1 MYKGENE
8 VMICKNCQTEVD
20 GKATF
25 CPNCG
30 QSLTTPCPR
39 CHAPVTETA
48 RFCHRCG
55 MPLDGSAICGVCGSV
70 VPSGAEFCPTCGSA
84 KDGRRKCTGCGNI
97 VEADCKFCP
106 DCGNPLSTTT
116 PRHYATRAAKPRESG
131 NLKAFVYGLVRRW
144 TIVAVLV
151 TVFILS
157 FFGMVKVPFGQF
169 SSVIPEM
176 QQLGIDDLNATGTD
190 IVAAMFRM
198 TNAPTQEKLEKDFE
212 AFCTKRATKNWTPQK
227 FIEKFGVLRLAT
239 FKETVKMPSFVM
251 RVVSW
256 GVLQLGIW
264 CVLLAFLIYETMLAI
279 RFTLHREGSGGKVF
293 SLALTFGLVL
303 GFVPLSCFH
312 LADCATAIL
321 IILACTFIGLK
332 ICRHVVE
339 GHPFVAYDFLRP
351 IIGTVFTIILATL
364 FLASAYIVEYAGT
377 DYVVKAS
384 GGIENIIGQL
394 NPVETVTTKP
404 SAFFDNLK
412 SLMTSLSAAN
422 RVLYLSA
429 LPPQA
434 LTALEACS
442 EFIPGFIA
450 MGYLTYFSGLAF
462 TGIIAW
468 VLIAN
473 LTALVDGKK
482 TTHLAWDAVAAGL
495 AIALMVFVIVS
506 VSLGNSMVAGLEQQ
520 DVLLYKLAG
529 MPIVAVVFACLNL
542 VKSIVFA
549 VLDKRKTARE
559 IPAY

>member
-1 MYKGENE
+1 
-8 VMICKNCQTEVD
+8 MICKNCQTEVD

-106 DCGNPLSTTT
+106 DCGNPLSTTA
-116 PRHYATRAAKPRESG
+116 PRHYATRAAKPREHG

-157 FFGMVKVPFGQF
+157 FFGMVKVPCSDIGL
-169 SSVIPEM
+169 SE
-176 QQLGIDDLNATGTD
+176 DATLTATE
-190 IVAAMFRM
+190 IVSGMFRM
-198 TNAPTQEKLEKDFE
+198 IDAPTQEKVRSDFT
-212 AFCTKRATKNWTPQK
+212 AFKSKNAYKKWSDVKCLQK
-227 FIEKFGVLRLAT
+227 FGIMRAAVTKEAL
-239 FKETVKMPSFVM
+239 KETELLIFLLPL
-251 RVVSW
+251 
-256 GVLQLGIW
+256 GILQLGIW
-264 CVLLAFLIYETMLAI
+264 GTLLGFLIFETIRAIQFSMGTDKRSHGTIALALAFTLILCYLPICCYFLA
-279 RFTLHREGSGGKVF
+279 G
-293 SLALTFGLVL
+293 
-303 GFVPLSCFH
+303 
-312 LADCATAIL
+312 CAVAIL
-321 IILACTFIGLK
+321 LLSACGIAGLTV
-332 ICRHVVE
+332 CRYVVE
-339 GHPFVAYDFLRP
+339 KQKFDVRAFLRP
-351 IIGTVFTIILATL
+351 TIGVCFGIVLFCIFMAGAFRVELQCPEYVMKGGGTIDCIYAQIFKATPSTAKVETFFNSIIQSVISSNNPVIILL
-364 FLASAYIVEYAGT
+364 DKLCPKE
-377 DYVVKAS
+377 
-384 GGIENIIGQL
+384 
-394 NPVETVTTKP
+394 
-404 SAFFDNLK
+404 
-412 SLMTSLSAAN
+412 
-422 RVLYLSA
+422 
-429 LPPQA
+429 

-473 LTALVDGKK
+473 LTALVDGEK

-559 IPAY
+559 IPVN

>member
-1 MYKGENE
+1 
-8 VMICKNCQTEVD
+8 MICKNCQTEVD

-48 RFCHRCG
+48 RFCNRCG
-55 MPLDGSAICGVCGSV
+55 MPLDGSAICGVCGAV

-106 DCGNPLSTTT
+106 DCGKPLSTAI
-116 PRHYATRAAKPRESG
+116 PRHTTGSKPREHG

-144 TIVAVLV
+144 TIVAVLA

-157 FFGMVKVPFGQF
+157 FFGMVKVPTGQF

-176 QQLGIDDLNATGTD
+176 KQLEIDDLNTTGTD
-190 IVAAMFRM
+190 MVAAMFRM
-198 TNAPTQEKLEKDFE
+198 INAPTQEKLAKDFE
-212 AFCTKRATKNWTPQK
+212 AFCTKRANKKWTPQK
-227 FIEKFGVLRLAT
+227 FIEKFGILRLCT
-239 FKETVKMPSFVM
+239 CKETVKIPSFVM
-251 RVVSW
+251 QVVTW

-264 CVLLAFLIYETMLAI
+264 CTLLAFLIYETVLAI
-279 RFTLHREGSGGKVF
+279 RYTVHREGSSGKVL
-293 SLALTFGLVL
+293 SLVLTFGLVL

-321 IILACTFIGLK
+321 ILLACTFIGLK

-339 GHPFVAYDFLRP
+339 GHPFVVYDFLRP
-351 IIGTVFTIILATL
+351 IIGTAFTIVLATL
-364 FLASAYIVEYAGT
+364 FLASAYTINYAGT
-377 DYVVKAS
+377 GTIIKAS
-384 GGIENIIGQL
+384 GGIGNIIEQL
-394 NPVETVTTKP
+394 NPVEPITTG
-404 SAFFDNLK
+404 SDVYFELLQTAIK
-412 SLMTSLSAAN
+412 SVSLAD

-434 LTALEACS
+434 LTAFEACS
-442 EFIPGFIA
+442 AFIPAFVTV
-450 MGYLTYFSGLAF
+450 GYLTYFSGLAF

-506 VSLGNSMVAGLEQQ
+506 VALGNSMVAGLEQQ